1 MFRRRVAKTAES
13 RADYGYAIVAH
24 ERRWSV
30 EDVWALPDD
39 LRHRYETVDGKLL
52 VSPMPRFAHQRAVSE
67 LGLMMGSYVK
77 RQGVG
82 EMMFSPYDVVLDPYT
97 LMQPDVLVIA
107 PVGLDVV
114 RGQVAPPP
122 PYLAVEV
129 LSPSTARADRLRKRP
144 RYQRAAIECWLVDLD
159 SQLIERWTPD
169 VDRPE
174 ICAGYLVWQPAGAG
188 EALELDVAALMLA
201 IRGVDE
207 AGVEGTTVQP

>member
-1 MFRRRVAKTAES
+1 M
-13 RADYGYAIVAH
+13 GMPIAH

-39 LRHRYETVDGKLL
+39 PHHRYETVDGELL
-52 VSPMPRFAHQRAVSE
+52 VSPMPRFAHQRAVSR
-67 LGLMMGSYVK
+67 LGLMLGEFVQ
-77 RQGVG
+77 RQDVG
-82 EMMFSPYDVVLDPYT
+82 EIMFSPYDVVLDPYT

-114 RGQVAPPP
+114 RGKVAPPP

-159 SQLIERWTPD
+159 SQLIERWTSD
-169 VDRPE
+169 ADRPE
-174 ICAGYLVWQPAGAG
+174 ICAERLAWQPAGAR
-188 EALELDVAALMLA
+188 EPFELDVAALMLSILGSDDTGA
-201 IRGVDE
+201 
-207 AGVEGTTVQP
+207 EGTTVQP

>member
-1 MFRRRVAKTAES
+1 M
-13 RADYGYAIVAH
+13 GMPIAH

-39 LRHRYETVDGKLL
+39 PHHRYETVDGELL
-52 VSPMPRFAHQRAVSE
+52 VSPMPRFAHQRAVSR
-67 LGLMMGSYVK
+67 LGLMLGEYVQ

-114 RGQVAPPP
+114 RGEVPPPP

-144 RYQRAAIECWLVDLD
+144 RYQRAVIECWLVDLD

-174 ICAGYLVWQPAGAG
+174 ICADRLIWQPAGTR
-188 EALELDVAALMLA
+188 EAFALDVPALMLA
-201 IRGVDE
+201 ILGLGEAE
-207 AGVEGTTVQP
+207 AGGTTVQP

>member
-1 MFRRRVAKTAES
+1 M
-13 RADYGYAIVAH
+13 GMPIAH

-39 LRHRYETVDGKLL
+39 PHQRYETVDGELL
-52 VSPMPRFAHQRAVSE
+52 VSPMPRFAHQRAVSR
-67 LGLMMGSYVK
+67 LGLMLGEYVQ
-77 RQGVG
+77 RQRVG
-82 EMMFSPYDVVLDPYT
+82 EMMFSPYDVVLDPFT
-97 LMQPDVLVIA
+97 LMQPDVLVIS

-114 RGQVAPPP
+114 RGEVAPPP

-174 ICAGYLVWQPAGAG
+174 ICSVRLEWHPTGAA
-188 EALELDVAALMLA
+188 EPLEIDVAALMLA
-201 IRGVDE
+201 ILGAEKDG
-207 AGVEGTTVQP
+207 AEGTTIQP

>member
-1 MFRRRVAKTAES
+1 M
-13 RADYGYAIVAH
+13 GMPIAH

-39 LRHRYETVDGKLL
+39 PHHRYETVDGELL
-52 VSPMPRFAHQRAVSE
+52 VSPMPRFAHQRAVSR
-67 LGLMMGSYVK
+67 LGLMLGEFVQ
-77 RQGVG
+77 RQDVG
-82 EMMFSPYDVVLDPYT
+82 EIMFSPYDVVLDPYT

-114 RGQVAPPP
+114 RGKVAPPP

-174 ICAGYLVWQPAGAG
+174 ICADGLTWQPPGASD
-188 EALELDVAALMLA
+188 AFELDVAALMLA
-201 IRGVDE
+201 ILGSDDTG
-207 AGVEGTTVQP
+207 AEGTTVQP

>member
-1 MFRRRVAKTAES
+1 M
-13 RADYGYAIVAH
+13 GMPIAH

-39 LRHRYETVDGKLL
+39 PRHRYETVDGELL
-52 VSPMPRFAHQRAVSE
+52 VSPMPRFAHQRAVSKIGLL
-67 LGLMMGSYVK
+67 LGEYAQ
-77 RQGVG
+77 RQAVG
-82 EMMFSPYDVVLDPYT
+82 EMMFLPYDVVLDPFT

-122 PYLAVEV
+122 PYLAIEV

-174 ICAGYLVWQPAGAG
+174 ICADRLVWCPPGAT
-188 EALELDVAALMLA
+188 EAFELDVVALMLA
-201 IRGVDE
+201 ILGVDE
-207 AGVEGTTVQP
+207 AGAAGTTVSP

>member
-1 MFRRRVAKTAES
+1 MP
-13 RADYGYAIVAH
+13 IAH

-39 LRHRYETVDGKLL
+39 PHHRYETVDGELL
-52 VSPMPRFAHQRAVSE
+52 VSPMPRFAHQR
-67 LGLMMGSYVK
+67 
-77 RQGVG
+77 VG
-82 EMMFSPYDVVLDPYT
+82 EMMFSPYDVVLDPFT

-114 RGQVAPPP
+114 RGEVAPPP

-174 ICAGYLVWQPAGAG
+174 ICADRLVWHPPGAV
-188 EALELDVAALMLA
+188 EPLEVDVAALMLA
-201 IRGVDE
+201 ILGADTDG
-207 AGVEGTTVQP
+207 AEGTTVQP

>member
-1 MFRRRVAKTAES
+1 M
-13 RADYGYAIVAH
+13 GMPIAH

-30 EDVWALPDD
+30 EDVWALPSDP
-39 LRHRYETVDGKLL
+39 HQRYETVDGDLL
-52 VSPMPRFAHQRAVSE
+52 VSPMPRFAHQRAVSR
-67 LGLMMGSYVK
+67 LGLMLGEYVQ
-77 RQGVG
+77 RHRVG
-82 EMMFSPYDVVLDPYT
+82 EMMFSPYDVVLDPFT

-174 ICAGYLVWQPAGAG
+174 ICAERLVWQPAGAA
-188 EALELDVAALMLA
+188 ERLEVDVPALMLA
-201 IRGVDE
+201 ILGTDEDGV
-207 AGVEGTTVQP
+207 GGTTVQP

>member
-1 MFRRRVAKTAES
+1 M
-13 RADYGYAIVAH
+13 GMPIAH

-39 LRHRYETVDGKLL
+39 PHQRYETVDGELL
-52 VSPMPRFAHQRAVSE
+52 VSPMPRFAHQRAVSR
-67 LGLMMGSYVK
+67 LGLLLGDYVQ
-77 RQGVG
+77 RQRVG
-82 EMMFSPYDVVLDPYT
+82 ELMFSPYDVVLDPYT

-107 PVGLDVV
+107 PVGLEVV
-114 RGQVAPPP
+114 RGEVAPPP
-122 PYLAVEV
+122 PYLAIEV

-174 ICAGYLVWQPAGAG
+174 ICADGLLWHPPGAR
-188 EALELDVAALMLA
+188 EPLAVDVAALMLA
-201 IRGVDE
+201 ILGADTDG
-207 AGVEGTTVQP
+207 AEGTTVQP